1 MNVDK
6 IPLKEMIYSPGD
18 NSYHLGTIEI
28 SKGEYANSEKINE
41 LIDCFRDLQ
50 ERLFKLEKK

>member
-6 IPLKEMIYSPGD
+6 IPIDAIVYSPGD
-18 NSYHLGTIEI
+18 ESYHLGTLEI

-50 ERLFKLEKK
+50 ERLFKVEKK